1 MRARSAII
9 PLARSFST
17 TASSSAAAAEAGAQS
32 SKKKTEKGIAVMHSA
47 TLKPFEFNDIPWVG
61 YLKLFMMRE
70 AIELGEK
77 VRENETILNTHR
89 TKFVPPTSPLRLTQ
103 QIDLL
108 VKSPKIENRQV
119 LLVPVS
125 ALPLEGPEAIHRIKV
140 IAGQRWSP
148 GRPGPNEMEYEVTK
162 GYNGGSSDLGKE
174 GWLKISEARFEEARM
189 NRKSAS
195 DMLDRLIAAANDSTS
210 PITTDVPIDMRHLI
224 ARRRRQRGSLS
235 HLQSQVMAKRKTVDG
250 GNARGYPLEWL
261 SEDVKARAA
270 KAHKRVVQTA

>member
-77 VRENETILNTHR
+77 VRENEKILNSECIHAMHLSLDVSLTPSTAHR

-162 GYNGGSSDLGKE
+162 GYNGGPSDLGKE

-195 DMLDRLIAAANDSTS
+195 DMLDRLIAAANVRAHLTQNRTSTDSRTRHHPSRLTS
-210 PITTDVPIDMRHLI
+210 RSTCDT
-224 ARRRRQRGSLS
+224 
-235 HLQSQVMAKRKTVDG
+235 
-250 GNARGYPLEWL
+250 
-261 SEDVKARAA
+261 
-270 KAHKRVVQTA
+270 